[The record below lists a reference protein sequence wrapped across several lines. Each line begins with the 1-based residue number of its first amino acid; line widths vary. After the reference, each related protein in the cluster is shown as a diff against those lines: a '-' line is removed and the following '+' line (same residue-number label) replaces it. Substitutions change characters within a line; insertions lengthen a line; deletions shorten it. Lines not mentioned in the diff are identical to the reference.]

1 MSFNKDLQELLNS
14 TLQGAKLRGETD
26 TATKLTRAIKML
38 EEDNAKKSQD
48 FREGAAKASETKRLK
63 TQETV
68 RAFKLSLPP
77 QEQNKPVT
85 SALAVQYII
94 FHAKYNGHPNSTID
108 QRTAKRHLDK
118 YWRDV

>member
-14 TLQGAKLRGETD
+14 TLQGAKLRGETE
-26 TATKLTRAIKML
+26 TRAIKML

-108 QRTAKRHLDK
+108 QLTAKRHLDK